1 MRAPPGTPRTIDPG
15 HGKGYATAVARA
27 TRLDELVAATPASR
41 DRVVDFLRAASILA
55 VVFGHWFIGIVWW
68 QDGVLRTTSA
78 VGVTTGLWL
87 ATWFFQVMPI
97 FFFVGGYA
105 NLVSLDAARRRGE
118 TTGTFVRGRL
128 RRLLRPSLV
137 FFAVWSVI
145 VVGMHLLNV
154 GAPTGPRI
162 GGSTTLLRLF
172 LPPGATLPFGPLWFL
187 AVYLVVVSLAPWLI
201 GLHRRFRWWVPAVM
215 VAGAATADV
224 IGFQAGISWVR
235 WANVAFVLLL
245 PHQLGFFYA
254 DGTFARLS
262 RSFFWGMIAVGLG
275 GLLLLTNPPFWRLF
289 GDARFVWF
297 PRIGAYPKS
306 LLGTDVERVSNAY
319 PPTMCFLLGAV
330 WSIGAVMLLRPFLAR
345 WLEHPRPWKATIFL
359 NSVIM
364 TLFLWH
370 MTAYLLAVLTLWPLG
385 LGHQHD
391 STAAWWLERPLWIGL
406 SAAYLALLVAVF
418 GRFERPPRRA

>member
-1 MRAPPGTPRTIDPG
+1 MAETSRLDDL
-15 HGKGYATAVARA
+15 VAR
-27 TRLDELVAATPASR
+27 TPASR
-41 DRVVDFLRAASILA
+41 DRVVDFLRAASIVA

-68 QDGVLRTTSA
+68 QDGVMSTTSA
-78 VGVTTGLWL
+78 VGVTSGLWL

-105 NLVSLDAARRRGE
+105 NLVSLDAERRRG
-118 TTGTFVRGRL
+118 GSSASFVSSRV

-137 FFAVWSVI
+137 FFCVWSAVI
-145 VVGMHLLNV
+145 VAMHLLDV

-162 GGSTTLLRLF
+162 WPGVRLLRMF

-187 AVYLVVVSLAPWLI
+187 AVYLVIVSIAPWLVAA
-201 GLHRRFRWWVPAVM
+201 HRRFRWWVPAVM
-215 VAGAATADV
+215 IAGAIVTDL
-224 IGFQAGISWVR
+224 IGFQGGISWVR

-254 DGTFARLS
+254 DGTFARLPKA
-262 RSFFWGMIAVGLG
+262 FFWGMVVAGLG
-275 GLLLLTNPPFWRLF
+275 GLVVLTNPPLWKLF
-289 GDARFVWF
+289 GDVRFVWF
-297 PRIGAYPKS
+297 KGIGAYPKS

-319 PPTMCFLLGAV
+319 PPTVCFLLGAV
-330 WSIGAVMLLRPFLAR
+330 WSIGAVMLLRPLMAR
-345 WLEHPRPWKATIFL
+345 WLQKPRPWKATIAL

-370 MTAYLLAVLTLWPLG
+370 MTAFLLAVLTLWPLG

-391 STAAWWLERPLWIGL
+391 STATWWLERPLWIGL
-406 SAAYLALLVAVF
+406 SAAYLVVLVAVF
-418 GRFERPPRRA
+418 GRFERPRVRSG